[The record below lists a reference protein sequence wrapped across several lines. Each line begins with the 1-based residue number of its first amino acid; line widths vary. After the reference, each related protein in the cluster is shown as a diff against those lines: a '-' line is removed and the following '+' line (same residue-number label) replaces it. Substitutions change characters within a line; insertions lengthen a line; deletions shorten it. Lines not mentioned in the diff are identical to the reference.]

1 MAVRMQAVRRRI
13 AVITAT
19 SFVFASASA
28 APAQEEPSDAGG
40 ATEQALIEINV
51 SAADGDPAEIATALG
66 DLAANVEA
74 QLNQLEMARAA
85 VHDAQSTLADRET
98 AVAETQLRIEA
109 IVGSSDAV
117 VIRAYINPPNDDAI
131 SVFTE
136 PSPTD
141 ATIKKAILDMQSSA
155 DATVIAQYQ
164 KERLQ
169 LIEDKEAKEVAREE
183 AELAQADAEA
193 ALADLDG
200 AMSQQGQFVMALT
213 QGLDAESAEAA
224 RLAASDPALA
234 AQLAARS
241 AELSGKLDELRAAKE
256 YAEAL
261 ARLEEARRQEEARRA
276 AEAQAAASTPS
287 GPLTSGGGIVC
298 PVQGPVH
305 FTDTWGAARSGG
317 RVHKGVDMMAA
328 YGTPTVAPVSGRVEH
343 RSSSLG
349 GLSWYV
355 YGDNGHTY
363 YGTHLQGYANQ
374 GAGHVSAG
382 TVIGYVGAS
391 GNAPDGS
398 PHLHFEFHPGG
409 GEPVNPY
416 PLADAACPNH

>member
-193 ALADLDG
+193 ALADLQ
-200 AMSQQGQFVMALT
+200 AAVSQQTQFIVDVRERLDSEDPE
-213 QGLDAESAEAA
+213 QDGLIDNPDVAA
-224 RLAASDPALA
+224 GISALA
-234 AQLAARS
+234 A
-241 AELSGKLDELRAAKE
+241 ELQSIED
-256 YAEAL
+256 AEAY
-261 ARLEEARRQEEARRA
+261 
-276 AEAQAAASTPS
+276 AEAQAALAEAQQRVIE
-287 GPLTSGGGIVC
+287 GGDIIC
-298 PVQGPVH
+298 PVQGGGLNFV
-305 FTDTWGAARSGG
+305 DTWGAARSGG
-317 RVHKGVDMMAA
+317 RSHQGTDMMAA
-328 YGTPTVAPVSGRVEH
+328 SGTPTPAPTNGDLIHKSSG
-343 RSSSLG
+343 LG
-349 GLSWYV
+349 GTTWYV
-355 YGDNGHTY
+355 YGDDGHTY
-363 YGTHLQGYANQ
+363 YGAHLSAYEG
-374 GAGHVSAG
+374 GERHVRAGEI
-382 TVIGYVGAS
+382 IGYVGS
-391 GNAPDGS
+391 TGNAS
-398 PHLHFEFHPGG
+398 ASAPHLHFEYHPNGG
-409 GEPVNPY
+409 SAVNPY
-416 PLADAACPNH
+416 NMLDRACDSH